1 MADQQELSVAQQ
13 LKKVIEETNS
23 SLDERIKKQEDIV
36 DKYRRA
42 IISLEQLA
50 EKEED
55 INNVKQSQI
64 QIAKIEQ
71 ELTTANYELSKLELQ
86 NYNEMMLTGKALLDT
101 DRQRLKTAQQSVNQH
116 ERLTSIAQKAPE
128 YLSMLFSG
136 QGGKIISKGF
146 ADIGGSIKGELT
158 ENLGKTIMKSK
169 SLKAAFGAIAPLA
182 ILGIFAAIA
191 IEVGKLAVNLG
202 NAENEFMKLTGANE
216 QFARGLT
223 DSFADTRRFGVSM
236 DETSAAMGS
245 LFNQFTDFT
254 FQNENTRKS
263 LTDTAAILAKMGVST
278 DTFAQSIQNM
288 TKAMGM
294 SADAAGQ
301 QMLNLEKFAEELGV
315 APSKLASDFA
325 AAGGELAKFGDRG
338 VDAFKDLA
346 IASKITGIE
355 VQRLLN
361 ITSAFDTF
369 EGAAVQAGKL
379 NAALG
384 GNFVNAMDLMMETD
398 PAARFEQI
406 RDAISEAGLSFDEM
420 SYYQQLFYKDAL
432 GLSDVGELARFMA
445 GDMDMI
451 PGAIQKSS
459 QEFEEAAE
467 RAKTLASFQE
477 QIKLLFVELVPVVAP
492 VIDAIRSFISALQ
505 PVLPLLEGIGSVF
518 GFIFSN
524 IAIFYEVFYDSI
536 AAINKS
542 LPILKALGVVIGI
555 IAIAFGVYLLG
566 PIAAVVAAFFAFIGA
581 IGFLMDKIFHV
592 RNSPT
597 FFEGLSMMP
606 EMFSDLGGEIDVTSK
621 SMIGMGQAVESTP
634 IPAAS
639 ETLAGATN
647 AGTNSSSSG
656 GDTGMQTV
664 RQPMEISLNGD
675 KLEKFIVQVTG
686 KFIKD
691 VSLVS

>member
-459 QEFEEAAE
+459 QEFIEAAE

-477 QIKLLFVELVPVVAP
+477 QINLLFVELVPVVAP

>member
-202 NAENEFMKLTGANE
+202 KAENEFMKVTGANE

-459 QEFEEAAE
+459 QEFIEAAE

-477 QIKLLFVELVPVVAP
+477 QINLLFVELVPVVAP

>member
-1 MADQQELSVAQQ
+1 MADQQELSIAQQ
-13 LKKVIEETNS
+13 LKKVMEETNS
-23 SLDERIKKQEDIV
+23 TLNERIEKQEE
-36 DKYRRA
+36 
-42 IISLEQLA
+42 IIKNYKKAVERLKQMA
-50 EKEED
+50 ETEENID
-55 INNVKQSQI
+55 SIKQVQI
-64 QIAKIEQ
+64 QKTKIEQ
-71 ELTTANYELSKLELQ
+71 ELVRANYELRKLELQ
-86 NYNEMMLTGKALLDT
+86 NLKDLERAGVVLLDQ
-101 DRQRLKTAQQSVNQH
+101 DRKKLQGLQKIVNQQ
-116 ERLTSIAQKAPE
+116 ERLIKLSEKAPE

-136 QGGKIISKGF
+136 QGGKAISKGF
-146 ADIGGSIKGELT
+146 ADIGGSIKGQLTDNLT
-158 ENLGKTIMKSK
+158 ETIMKSK
-169 SLKAAFGAIAPLA
+169 NLKVALRAVAPLA
-182 ILGIFAAIA
+182 IVGLFAALA
-191 IEVGKLAVNLG
+191 IEIGKLAVNLG
-202 NAENEFMKLTGANE
+202 NAENAFMKVTGTNE
-216 QFARGLT
+216 QFARSLT
-223 DSFADTRRFGVSM
+223 DSFVETRKFGASIE
-236 DETSAAMGS
+236 ETSAAMGS

-254 FQNENTRKS
+254 FQDERTRES
-263 LTDTAAILAKMGVST
+263 LTKTATVLAKMGVST

-325 AAGGELAKFGDRG
+325 GAGGELAKFGDSG

-355 VQRLLN
+355 IQRLLN

-398 PAARFEQI
+398 PAARFNMI
-406 RDAISEAGLSFDEM
+406 RDSILEAGLSFDEM
-420 SYYQQLFYKDAL
+420 SYFQRNFYKDAL
-432 GLSDVGELARFMA
+432 GLSDVGELALLLS
-445 GDMDMI
+445 GNMDMI

-477 QIKLLFVELVPVVAP
+477 QLNLLFVELVPILTP
-492 VIDAIRSFISALQ
+492 VIDMFRETLKVIRPMA
-505 PVLPLLEGIGSVF
+505 SV
-518 GFIFSN
+518 
-524 IAIFYEVFYDSI
+524 
-536 AAINKS
+536 
-542 LPILKALGVVIGI
+542 
-555 IAIAFGVYLLG
+555 
-566 PIAAVVAAFFAFIGA
+566 IGA
-581 IGFLMDKIFHV
+581 ITQSLGGLLLFFNPLYQLSLLIRTLTGDFDGAYESISSLKNLIFHQ

-597 FFEGLSMMP
+597 FFEGISMMP
-606 EMFSDLGGEIDVTSK
+606 DMFSDIGESVDGTSASMNSMTRAIDT
-621 SMIGMGQAVESTP
+621 TP
-634 IPAAS
+634 IPTIAD
-639 ETLAGATN
+639 TMAT
-647 AGTNSSSSG
+647 TSTSRTSS
-656 GDTGMQTV
+656 DMQTV

>member
-1 MADQQELSVAQQ
+1 
-13 LKKVIEETNS
+13 
-23 SLDERIKKQEDIV
+23 
-36 DKYRRA
+36 
-42 IISLEQLA
+42 
-50 EKEED
+50 
-55 INNVKQSQI
+55 
-64 QIAKIEQ
+64 
-71 ELTTANYELSKLELQ
+71 
-86 NYNEMMLTGKALLDT
+86 MMLTGKALLDT

>member
-136 QGGKIISKGF
+136 QGGKVISKGF